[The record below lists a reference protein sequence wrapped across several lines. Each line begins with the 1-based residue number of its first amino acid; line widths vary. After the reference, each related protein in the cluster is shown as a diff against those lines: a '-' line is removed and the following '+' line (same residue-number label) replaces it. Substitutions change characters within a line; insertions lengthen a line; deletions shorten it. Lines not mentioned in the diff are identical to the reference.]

1 MEFVQFHVHYSEQI
15 MCNNRINDCKSFLPG
30 YSFSAGEEVF
40 PMSLQ
45 DEISEIYQEVLEANE
60 DMRVALERWKN
71 FDFSE
76 EENLFYK

>member
-1 MEFVQFHVHYSEQI
+1 
-15 MCNNRINDCKSFLPG
+15 
-30 YSFSAGEEVF
+30 
-40 PMSLQ
+40 MSLQ

-76 EENLFYK
+76 EEDLLYK